1 MEERVMGLV
10 IQHLERYP
18 EMRITDVYKL
28 LYQSC
33 MGPGHAMTNCANATT
48 WLMQEWEVVQ
58 ADEHDK
64 LFEDIAIFHPLYRI
78 NLGPA
83 KARGIRP
90 DKIVDAFV
98 SCCNEF
104 PKNPDLFRTVWATVS
119 GNIRSGNIVV
129 PDAAGLE
136 DFNCL
141 VKEKQYPAMHHSRE
155 YSDAYGPAYR
165 LVGSEI

>member
-1 MEERVMGLV
+1 MGERTTALV
-10 IQHLERYP
+10 NEHLKERP
-18 EMRITDVYKL
+18 ESRIPDVYKL

-33 MGPGHAMTNCANATT
+33 MGPGHAMTNCANAST
-48 WLMQEWEVVQ
+48 WLMQEWKVVR

-64 LFEDIAIFHPLYRI
+64 LFENIAIFHPLYRI

-90 DKIVDAFV
+90 DEIVDAFI
-98 SCCNEF
+98 SCGNEF
-104 PKNPDLFRTVWATVS
+104 PKNPELFRSVWAAVS
-119 GNIRSGNIVV
+119 ESIRSGNILV

-136 DFNCL
+136 DFNSM
-141 VKEKQYPAMHHSRE
+141 VKEKKYPAVHHSKE
-155 YSDAYGPAYR
+155 YVERYWPAYR